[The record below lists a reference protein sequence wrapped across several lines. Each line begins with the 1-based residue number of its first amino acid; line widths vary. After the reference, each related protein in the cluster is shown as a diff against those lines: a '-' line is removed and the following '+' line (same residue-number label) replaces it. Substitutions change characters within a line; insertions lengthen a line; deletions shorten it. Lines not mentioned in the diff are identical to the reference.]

1 MSRPQFLLLLFISKL
16 LCGLIAWYVIGS
28 VTKLG
33 DTQDYLSGFYLNRN
47 NPLSTAYLMSLSGS
61 IFSKI
66 VGYNFLAN
74 LPLLLL
80 SWFSLVIVTKD
91 LCMKKVHWLFLF
103 LLFLSPSYQIWT
115 SIHSK
120 EAIINFF
127 FSLYLIAIIKSWL
140 GKRISKTVLI
150 LSFMGFFLVVF
161 FKPLYAPSL
170 LWLAFFTAFIAKRKQ
185 IVLSSMITTLFAIV
199 CSILIILLTYKLLD
213 PVIKVFHLHFS
224 ADGDF
229 SRPSHKWDSVSDM
242 LYKIP
247 GGMIIAFIGPKLSEA
262 LKVKIMLP
270 FFIEGV
276 STLFIILT
284 LLFNSTIKN
293 GRILFLRLS
302 MLLGFIALLLIGHY
316 PQGYFNPGSAIR
328 YKEAFYP
335 TILVVLFFFSFDN
348 RLKIKS

>member
-1 MSRPQFLLLLFISKL
+1 MSRQQFLLLLFISKL
-16 LCGLIAWYVIGS
+16 FCGLIAWYVIGS
-28 VTKLG
+28 ITKLG

-47 NPLSTAYLMSLSGS
+47 NPLSTAYLMSLTGS

-80 SWFSLVIVTKD
+80 SWLSLVIVTKD

-127 FSLYLIAIIKSWL
+127 FSLYLMAIIKSWL
-140 GKRISKTVLI
+140 GKRISKKVL
-150 LSFMGFFLVVF
+150 LLAFTGFFLVIF

-170 LWLAFFTAFIAKRKQ
+170 LWLAFFTAFIAKRKK
-185 IVLSSMITTLFAIV
+185 IVMSSMITTLFAIV
-199 CSILIILLTYKLLD
+199 CSILLVLLAYKLLD

-247 GGMIIAFIGPKLSEA
+247 AGMIVAFVGPKLSEA
-262 LKVKIMLP
+262 LKVKMMLP
-270 FFIEGV
+270 FFIEGIL
-276 STLFIILT
+276 TLSIILI

-293 GRILFLRLS
+293 SRIFFLRFF
-302 MLLGFIALLLIGHY
+302 MLFGFITLLFIGHY

-335 TILVVLFFFSFDN
+335 AILVVLFYFSFDN